1 MNDTQ
6 LGVAQTDAREAM
18 LQCWTAREDLAAG
31 DTAQAKMAAQT
42 ALDYAL
48 SAAQTL
54 TQALGYVDLLAL
66 VEAAIIEAAKRRASR
81 GG

>member
-6 LGVAQTDAREAM
+6 LGVAQTDARETE
-18 LQCWTAREDLAAG
+18 LLCESAREELATG
-31 DTAQAKMAAQT
+31 DMAQTKIAAQT

-48 SAAQTL
+48 CAAQSL
-54 TQALGYVDLLAL
+54 AQALGYVDLSAL
-66 VEAAIIEAAKRRASR
+66 IDAAIIEAAKRRTGK

>member
-6 LGVAQTDAREAM
+6 LGVAQTDARETM
-18 LQCWTAREDLAAG
+18 LQCETAREDLAAG
-31 DTAQAKMAAQT
+31 DMAQAQMAAQT

-48 SAAQTL
+48 GAAQSL
-54 TQALGYVDLLAL
+54 AQALGYVAL
-66 VEAAIIEAAKRRASR
+66 SALIDAAIIEAAKRRTGK